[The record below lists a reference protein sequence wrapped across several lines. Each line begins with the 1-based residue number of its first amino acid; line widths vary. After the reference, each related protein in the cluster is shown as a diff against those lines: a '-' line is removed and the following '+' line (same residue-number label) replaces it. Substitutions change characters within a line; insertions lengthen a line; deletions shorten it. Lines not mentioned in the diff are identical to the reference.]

1 VNVGDVSMIAPA
13 TSTAAAVAG
22 APGAEFERFDVGRAL
37 WPARTGQIGE
47 RVVIGRL
54 RPALDAAESGT
65 DRAREARDIAA
76 ERAPPPAGA
85 HDGERL
91 DQPPP
96 PDLTAGFE

>member
-1 VNVGDVSMIAPA
+1 
-13 TSTAAAVAG
+13 
-22 APGAEFERFDVGRAL
+22 
-37 WPARTGQIGE
+37 
-47 RVVIGRL
+47 VVIGRL

-85 HDGERL
+85 HDAERL
-91 DQPPP
+91 DQRPP

>member
-13 TSTAAAVAG
+13 TSRGGRRRG
-22 APGAEFERFDVGRAL
+22 ARPEFERFDVGRAL

-85 HDGERL
+85 HDAERL
-91 DQPPP
+91 GQPPP